1 MRTKRFAAI
10 GAIALVTLVL
20 VAGVLWWRLD
30 DDRPVPL
37 LVWAVIKGLL
47 WSKTAA
53 KIAIATVLGGAVLW
67 RALATRARNRRTP
80 QPSVDEAP

>member
-1 MRTKRFAAI
+1 MRTKQFAAI

-20 VAGVLWWRLD
+20 VAGVLWWRLE
-30 DDRPVPL
+30 DDRPAPL
-37 LVWAVIKGLL
+37 LVWFVIKGLL

-53 KIAIATVLGGAVLW
+53 KIAIATVLGVAVLW
-67 RALATRARNRRTP
+67 RALVTRARNRRTS